1 MALEEITF
9 SCKAEGTLQ
18 TIPESW
24 SHTGVVG
31 SGDMEVLI
39 RREELGGA
47 VNFKVVTPVR
57 GFDALWKK
65 VLERFVMETN
75 LGNASIRINDNNS
88 TPYIVSA
95 RLKQALIEAKEG
107 GGR

>member
-1 MALEEITF
+1 MALQEIEF
-9 SCKAEGTLQ
+9 SCRAEGNSQ

-39 RREELGGA
+39 RREELSGA

-57 GFDALWKK
+57 GFDELWKK
-65 VLERFVMETN
+65 VLERFVTETK